1 MLKVENNGGDLAIT
15 GIAAGKPGE
24 SLESFA
30 TEHGIELEGTMT
42 AFSLGPG
49 DFLCAS
55 IKQED
60 ETDDSQLEELLRWDI
75 QQKILS
81 DPGEFNFDF
90 ITIGDMKFS
99 FAGQKKL
106 IRKMAGS
113 LANTLVDVEP
123 IALFNGYEG
132 SEGIENTSVMLVSVE
147 AEGISSIVIENG
159 LPVSIESFALNEDAI
174 DEVFPALDHDAM
186 SRVDNA
192 TLERLADDV
201 LESVNRLTSAGENKE
216 NPTPEHLVLTGAA
229 LYAGDFKDIVEN
241 KATIAPV
248 VFNPFVPYM
257 QDVKELHQ
265 ELAEMGSAF
274 TTCFGLALRAMEV

>member
-1 MLKVENNGGDLAIT
+1 MLKVEKNGGDLAIT

-30 TEHGIELEGTMT
+30 TEHGIELEGAMT

-55 IKQED
+55 IKQEN
-60 ETDDSQLEELLRWDI
+60 ETDNSQLEELLRWDI

-113 LANTLVDVEP
+113 LSNTLIDVEP

-159 LPVSIESFALNEDAI
+159 LPVSIESFSLNEDAI
-174 DEVFPALDHDAM
+174 NEVFSALDHDAM

-216 NPTPEHLVLTGAA
+216 NPSPEHLVLAGAA
-229 LYAGDFKDIVEN
+229 VYAGDFKDIVEN
-241 KATIAPV
+241 KTTIAPV

>member
-1 MLKVENNGGDLAIT
+1 MLKVEKNGGDLAIT
-15 GIAAGKPGE
+15 GISAGKPGE

-30 TEHGIELEGTMT
+30 AEHGIELEGAMT

-55 IKQED
+55 IKRED

-99 FAGQKKL
+99 FAGRKKL
-106 IRKMAGS
+106 IRKMTGS
-113 LANTLVDVEP
+113 LADTLVDVEP

-132 SEGIENTSVMLVSVE
+132 SEGIENISVMLVSVE
-147 AEGISSIVIENG
+147 AEGISSIVIEKG
-159 LPVSIESFALNEDAI
+159 LPVSIESFTLNEDVI

-186 SRVDNA
+186 SQVDNA
-192 TLERLADDV
+192 TLERLADNV

-216 NPTPEHLVLTGAA
+216 NPSPEHLVLVGAA
-229 LYAGDFKDIVEN
+229 VYAGDFKDIVEN
-241 KATIAPV
+241 KTTIAPV
-248 VFNPFVPYM
+248 VFNPFVPFM